1 MGIWF
6 MITFENCNSGETKR
20 FELFNPTLD
29 AKSAWLEAVA
39 YAHGEWDK
47 LFAEDK
53 YWVLKEIRDNV
64 RR

>member
-1 MGIWF
+1 MGLWF
-6 MITFENCNSGETKR
+6 LITFENCKSGETKR
-20 FELFNPTLD
+20 FEFFTLLD
-29 AKSAWLEAVA
+29 AKSAWLEVVT